1 MTKYP
6 KKDYKFL
13 RFEKSKRKGKKY
25 DAILQNKQ
33 TKREVRVPFGAIGYE
48 QFRDSTGKGLYTKDN
63 HGDKVRK
70 RSYRSRHSKEMT
82 SFKEFYSPGFFA
94 MKYLWT

>member
-1 MTKYP
+1 MAKYP

-13 RFEKSKRKGKKY
+13 RFEKSKRKDKKY
-25 DAILQNKQ
+25 DAVLQNKQ
-33 TKREVRVPFGAIGYE
+33 TNREVRVPFGAIGYE
-48 QFRDSTGKGLYTKDN
+48 QFRDSTGLGLYTKDN

-70 RSYRSRHSKEMT
+70 RSYRSRHSKEMA

-94 MKYLWT
+94 MRYLWT

>member
-1 MTKYP
+1 MVKYP

-33 TKREVRVPFGAIGYE
+33 TKREVR
-48 QFRDSTGKGLYTKDN
+48 
-63 HGDKVRK
+63 K
-70 RSYRSRHSKEMT
+70 RSYRSRHSKEIPT
-82 SFKEFYSPGFFA
+82 FREFYSPGFFA